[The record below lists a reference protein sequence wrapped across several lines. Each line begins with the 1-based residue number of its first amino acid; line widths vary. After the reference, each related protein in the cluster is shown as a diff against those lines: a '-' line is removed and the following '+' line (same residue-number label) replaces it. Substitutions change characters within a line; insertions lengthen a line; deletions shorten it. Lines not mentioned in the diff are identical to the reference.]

1 MALVQESK
9 FKQAAGLYVG
19 MLGIMD
25 DEEMLAPRGEH
36 YGNLARMYGAVRE
49 LEEVERWAGMAVAE
63 MRLFGEEDGLEE
75 VAEMEDMLRIAK
87 ARRNRD

>member
-1 MALVQESK
+1 M
-9 FKQAAGLYVG
+9 YVG